1 MNLSR
6 IISGTMNWGVWGV
19 NHSKQDMCKLISES
33 FDSGINSFDHADIY
47 GGYTTEEYFGDA
59 FAETEIKRED
69 VFFISKCGIK
79 YPSKKLP
86 VKIKHYDYS
95 EDHINK
101 SVDNSLKN
109 LRTDYLDCLLL
120 HRPSPLMD
128 ISKIADTVNGL
139 IKSGKIKSFGVSNF
153 TANQM
158 DMFKGKVEVLYNQI
172 NLSLTHLDHIFDGT
186 LEYMQANNILPM
198 AYSPLGSYFKGE
210 DDSKIIKVVDK
221 FKNKYGCTDYEL
233 LISWLLK
240 HPSKVYP
247 VIGTT
252 KSNRLKKSVN
262 SLKIEI
268 ELIDWFELLE
278 VSVGKRVP

>member
-19 NHSKQDMCKLISES
+19 NHSKQDMCKLILES

-47 GGYTTEEYFGDA
+47 GGYTTEQSFGDA
-59 FAETEIKRED
+59 FAETGINRED
-69 VFFISKCGIK
+69 VFFISKCGII
-79 YPSKKLP
+79 YPSEKLP
-86 VKIKHYDYS
+86 VKTKHYDYS

-128 ISKIADTVNGL
+128 ISIIADTLTRL

-158 DMFKGKVEVLYNQI
+158 DMFKGKVEILYNQI
-172 NLSLTHLDHIFDGT
+172 NLSLTHLDHMFDGT

-198 AYSPLGSYFKGE
+198 AYSPLGSYFKEENG
-210 DDSKIIKVVDK
+210 KIKEVVDK
-221 FKNKYGCTDYEL
+221 LKNKYDCTDYQL

-247 VIGTT
+247 VVGTT
-252 KSNRLKKSVN
+252 KSDRIKSTLE

-268 ELIDWFELLE
+268 DLIDWFELLE
-278 VSVGKRVP
+278 ASVGKRVP

>member
-1 MNLSR
+1 
-6 IISGTMNWGVWGV
+6 MNWGTWGA
-19 NHSKQDMCKLISES
+19 NYSKQEMCQLISES

-47 GGYTTEEYFGDA
+47 GGYTTEESFGDA
-59 FAETEIKRED
+59 FIDTGIKRED

-79 YPSKKLP
+79 YPSEKLP
-86 VKIKHYDYS
+86 IKTKHYDYS
-95 EDHINK
+95 EDHIIK
-101 SVDNSLKN
+101 SVNNSLKY
-109 LRTDYLDCLLL
+109 LQTDYLDCLLL

-128 ISKIADTVNGL
+128 INIIANTVEGL

-153 TANQM
+153 TADQM
-158 DMFKGKVEVLYNQI
+158 DMFKGKVEILYNQI
-172 NLSLTHLDHIFDGT
+172 NLSLTHLDHMFDGT

-198 AYSPLGSYFKGE
+198 AYSPLGSYFKEGN
-210 DDSKIIKVVDK
+210 DKIKKVVESLKDK
-221 FKNKYGCTDYEL
+221 YSCTDYQL

-252 KSNRLKKSVN
+252 KSDRIKKSMK

-278 VSVGKRVP
+278 ASVGKRVP

>member
-6 IISGTMNWGVWGV
+6 IISGTMNWGTWGV
-19 NHSKQDMCKLISES
+19 NHSKEDMCKLILES

-47 GGYTTEEYFGDA
+47 GGYTTEVSFGDA
-59 FAETEIKRED
+59 FAETGINRED
-69 VFFISKCGIK
+69 VFFISKCGIM
-79 YPSKKLP
+79 YPSEKLP
-86 VKIKHYDYS
+86 IQTKHYDYS

-128 ISKIADTVNGL
+128 ISIISDAVKRL

-158 DMFKGKVEVLYNQI
+158 DMFKGKLDILYNQI
-172 NLSLTHLDHIFDGT
+172 NLSLTHLDHMFDGT
-186 LEYMQANNILPM
+186 LEYMQANDILPM
-198 AYSPLGSYFKGE
+198 AYSPLGSYFKQENGTI
-210 DDSKIIKVVDK
+210 KKVVDK
-221 FKNKYGCTDYEL
+221 LKNKYGCSDYQI

-252 KSNRLKKSVN
+252 KSDRIKNTSG

-268 ELIDWFELLE
+268 DLIEWFELLE
-278 VSVGKRVP
+278 ASVGKRVP

>member
-6 IISGTMNWGVWGV
+6 IISGTMNWGTWGA
-19 NHSKQDMCKLISES
+19 NYSKQEMCQLISES

-47 GGYTTEEYFGDA
+47 GGYTTEESFGDA
-59 FAETEIKRED
+59 FIDTGIKRED
-69 VFFISKCGIK
+69 VFFISKCGIM
-79 YPSKKLP
+79 YPGKKLP
-86 VKIKHYDYS
+86 IKTKHYDYS
-95 EDHINK
+95 EDHIIK
-101 SVDNSLKN
+101 SVNNSLKY
-109 LRTDYLDCLLL
+109 LQTDYLDCLLL

-128 ISKIADTVNGL
+128 INIIGNTIEGL

-153 TANQM
+153 TADQM
-158 DMFKGKVEVLYNQI
+158 DMFKGKVEILYNQI
-172 NLSLTHLDHIFDGT
+172 NLSLTHLDHMFDGT
-186 LEYMQANNILPM
+186 LEYMQANKILPM
-198 AYSPLGSYFKGE
+198 AYSPLGSYFKEG
-210 DDSKIIKVVDK
+210 SNKIKKVVESLKDK
-221 FKNKYGCTDYEL
+221 YSCTDYQL

-252 KSNRLKKSVN
+252 KSDRIKKSMK

-278 VSVGKRVP
+278 ASVGNRVP

>member
-19 NHSKQDMCKLISES
+19 NHSKQDICKLILES

-47 GGYTTEEYFGDA
+47 GGYTTEQSFGDA
-59 FAETEIKRED
+59 FAETGINRED
-69 VFFISKCGIK
+69 VFFISKCGII
-79 YPSKKLP
+79 YPSEKLP
-86 VKIKHYDYS
+86 VKTKHYDYS

-128 ISKIADTVNGL
+128 ISIIADTLTRL

-158 DMFKGKVEVLYNQI
+158 DMFKGKVEILYNQI
-172 NLSLTHLDHIFDGT
+172 NLSLTHLDHMFDGT

-198 AYSPLGSYFKGE
+198 AYSPLGSYFKEENG
-210 DDSKIIKVVDK
+210 KIKEVVDK
-221 FKNKYGCTDYEL
+221 LKNKYGCTDYQL

-247 VIGTT
+247 VVGTT
-252 KSNRLKKSVN
+252 KYDRIKSTLE

-268 ELIDWFELLE
+268 DLIDWFELLE
-278 VSVGKRVP
+278 ASVGKRVP

>member
-19 NHSKQDMCKLISES
+19 NHSKQDICKLILES

-47 GGYTTEEYFGDA
+47 GGYTTEQSFGEA
-59 FAETEIKRED
+59 FAETGINRED
-69 VFFISKCGIK
+69 VFFISKCGII
-79 YPSKKLP
+79 YPSEKLP
-86 VKIKHYDYS
+86 VKTKHYDYS

-128 ISKIADTVNGL
+128 ISIIADTLTRL

-158 DMFKGKVEVLYNQI
+158 DMFKGKVEILYNQI
-172 NLSLTHLDHIFDGT
+172 NLSLTHLDHMFDGT

-198 AYSPLGSYFKGE
+198 AYSPLGSYFKEENG
-210 DDSKIIKVVDK
+210 KIKEVVDK
-221 FKNKYGCTDYEL
+221 LKNKYGCTDYQL

-247 VIGTT
+247 VVGTT
-252 KSNRLKKSVN
+252 KSDRIKSTLE

-268 ELIDWFELLE
+268 DLIDWFELLE
-278 VSVGKRVP
+278 ASVGKRVP

>member
-1 MNLSR
+1 
-6 IISGTMNWGVWGV
+6 MNWGIWGA
-19 NHSKQDMCKLISES
+19 NHSKQDMSKLISES

-47 GGYTTEEYFGDA
+47 GDYTTEESFGDA
-59 FAETEIKRED
+59 FAETGIKRED
-69 VFFISKCGIK
+69 VFFISKCGIM
-79 YPSKKLP
+79 YPSEKLP
-86 VKIKHYDYS
+86 VKTKHYDYS

-128 ISKIADTVNGL
+128 ISIIADTIKRL

-153 TANQM
+153 TANQI

-172 NLSLTHLDHIFDGT
+172 NLSLTHVDHMFDGT
-186 LEYMQANNILPM
+186 LEYMQANDILPM
-198 AYSPLGSYFKGE
+198 AYSPLGSYFKE
-210 DDSKIIKVVDK
+210 EDSKIRKVVDK
-221 FKNKYGCTDYEL
+221 LKNKYDCTDYQL

-252 KSNRLKKSVN
+252 KSDRIKSTLE

-268 ELIDWFELLE
+268 DLIDWFELLE
-278 VSVGKRVP
+278 ASVGKRVP

>member
-6 IISGTMNWGVWGV
+6 IISGTMNWGTWGV
-19 NHSKQDMCKLISES
+19 NHSKEDMCKLILES

-47 GGYTTEEYFGDA
+47 GGYTTEVSFGDA
-59 FAETEIKRED
+59 FAETGINRED
-69 VFFISKCGIK
+69 VFFISKCGIM
-79 YPSKKLP
+79 YPSEKLP
-86 VKIKHYDYS
+86 IQTKHYDYS

-128 ISKIADTVNGL
+128 ISIISDAVKRL

-158 DMFKGKVEVLYNQI
+158 DMFKGKLDILYNQI
-172 NLSLTHLDHIFDGT
+172 NLSLTHLDHMFDGT
-186 LEYMQANNILPM
+186 LEYMQANDILPM
-198 AYSPLGSYFKGE
+198 AYSPLGSYFKE
-210 DDSKIIKVVDK
+210 ENVKIKKVVDK
-221 FKNKYGCTDYEL
+221 LKNKYGCSDYQI

-252 KSNRLKKSVN
+252 KSDRIKNTLG

-268 ELIDWFELLE
+268 DLIDWFELLE
-278 VSVGKRVP
+278 ASVGKRVP

>member
-1 MNLSR
+1 
-6 IISGTMNWGVWGV
+6 MNWGVWGV
-19 NHSKQDMCKLISES
+19 NHSKQDICKLILES

-47 GGYTTEEYFGDA
+47 GGYTTEQSFGDA
-59 FAETEIKRED
+59 FAETGINRED
-69 VFFISKCGIK
+69 VFFISKCGII
-79 YPSKKLP
+79 YPSEKLP
-86 VKIKHYDYS
+86 VKTKHYDYS
-95 EDHINK
+95 KDHINK

-128 ISKIADTVNGL
+128 ISIIADTLTRL

-158 DMFKGKVEVLYNQI
+158 DMLKGKVEILYNQI
-172 NLSLTHLDHIFDGT
+172 NLSLTHLDHMFDGT

-198 AYSPLGSYFKGE
+198 AYSPLGSYFKEENG
-210 DDSKIIKVVDK
+210 KIKEVVDK
-221 FKNKYGCTDYEL
+221 LKNKYDCTDYQL

-247 VIGTT
+247 VVGTT
-252 KSNRLKKSVN
+252 KSDRIKSTLE

-268 ELIDWFELLE
+268 DLIDWFELLE
-278 VSVGKRVP
+278 ASIGKRVP

>member
-6 IISGTMNWGVWGV
+6 IISGTMNWGTWGV
-19 NHSKQDMCKLISES
+19 NHSKEDMCKLILES

-47 GGYTTEEYFGDA
+47 GGYTTEKSFGNA
-59 FAETEIKRED
+59 FAETGINRED
-69 VFFISKCGIK
+69 VFFISKCGIM
-79 YPSKKLP
+79 YPSEKLP
-86 VKIKHYDYS
+86 IQTKHYDYS

-128 ISKIADTVNGL
+128 ISIISDAVKRL

-158 DMFKGKVEVLYNQI
+158 NMFNGKLDISYNQI
-172 NLSLTHLDHIFDGT
+172 NLSLTHLDNMFDGT
-186 LEYMQANNILPM
+186 LEYMQANDILPM
-198 AYSPLGSYFKGE
+198 AYSPLGSYFKEENG
-210 DDSKIIKVVDK
+210 KIKKVVDK
-221 FKNKYGCTDYEL
+221 LKNKYDCTDYQI

-252 KSNRLKKSVN
+252 KSDRIKSTLK
-262 SLKIEI
+262 SLEIEI
-268 ELIDWFELLE
+268 DLIDWFELLE
-278 VSVGKRVP
+278 ASVGKRVP

>member
-1 MNLSR
+1 
-6 IISGTMNWGVWGV
+6 MNWGVWGV

-47 GGYTTEEYFGDA
+47 GGYTTEQSFGDA
-59 FAETEIKRED
+59 FAETGINRED
-69 VFFISKCGIK
+69 VFFISKCGII
-79 YPSKKLP
+79 YPSEKLP
-86 VKIKHYDYS
+86 VKTKHYDYS

-128 ISKIADTVNGL
+128 ISIIADTLKRL

-158 DMFKGKVEVLYNQI
+158 DMFKGKVDILYNQI
-172 NLSLTHLDHIFDGT
+172 NLSLTHLDHMFDGT

-198 AYSPLGSYFKGE
+198 AYSPLGSYFKE
-210 DDSKIIKVVDK
+210 ENSKIKEVVEK
-221 FKNKYGCTDYEL
+221 LKNKYDCTDYQL
-233 LISWLLK
+233 IISWLLK

-247 VIGTT
+247 VVGTT
-252 KSNRLKKSVN
+252 KSDRIKSTLE

-268 ELIDWFELLE
+268 DLIDWFELLE
-278 VSVGKRVP
+278 ASVGKRVP

>member
-6 IISGTMNWGVWGV
+6 IISGTMNWGTWGA
-19 NHSKQDMCKLISES
+19 NYSKQEMCQLISES

-47 GGYTTEEYFGDA
+47 GGYTTEESFGDA
-59 FAETEIKRED
+59 FIDTGIKRED
-69 VFFISKCGIK
+69 VFFISKCGIM

-86 VKIKHYDYS
+86 IKTKHYDYS
-95 EDHINK
+95 EDHIIK
-101 SVDNSLKN
+101 SVNNSLEYLQTN
-109 LRTDYLDCLLL
+109 YLDCLLL

-128 ISKIADTVNGL
+128 INIIANTVEGL

-153 TANQM
+153 TADQM
-158 DMFKGKVEVLYNQI
+158 DMFKGKVEILYNQI
-172 NLSLTHLDHIFDGT
+172 NLSLTHLDHMFDGT

-198 AYSPLGSYFKGE
+198 AYSPLGSYFKEG
-210 DDSKIIKVVDK
+210 SNKIKKVVESLKDK
-221 FKNKYGCTDYEL
+221 YSCTDYQL

-252 KSNRLKKSVN
+252 KSDRIKKSMK

-278 VSVGKRVP
+278 ASVGNRVP

>member
-6 IISGTMNWGVWGV
+6 IISGTMNWGTWGV
-19 NHSKQDMCKLISES
+19 NHSKDDMCKLILES

-47 GGYTTEEYFGDA
+47 GGYTTEVSFGDA
-59 FAETEIKRED
+59 FAETGINRED
-69 VFFISKCGIK
+69 VFFISKCGIM
-79 YPSKKLP
+79 YPSEKLP
-86 VKIKHYDYS
+86 IQTKHYDYS

-128 ISKIADTVNGL
+128 ISIISDAVKRL

-158 DMFKGKVEVLYNQI
+158 DMFKGKLDILYNQI
-172 NLSLTHLDHIFDGT
+172 NLSLTHLDHMFDGT
-186 LEYMQANNILPM
+186 LEYMQANDILPM
-198 AYSPLGSYFKGE
+198 AYSPLGSYFNEENG
-210 DDSKIIKVVDK
+210 KIKKVVDK
-221 FKNKYGCTDYEL
+221 LKNKYSCTDYQI

-252 KSNRLKKSVN
+252 KSDRIKNTLG

-268 ELIDWFELLE
+268 DLIDWFELLE
-278 VSVGKRVP
+278 ASVGKRVP

>member
-1 MNLSR
+1 MNLSK
-6 IISGTMNWGVWGV
+6 IISGTMNWGIWGA

-47 GGYTTEEYFGDA
+47 GGYTTEESFGDA
-59 FAETEIKRED
+59 FAETGIKRED
-69 VFFISKCGIK
+69 VFFISKCGIM
-79 YPSKKLP
+79 YPSEKLP

-109 LRTDYLDCLLL
+109 LKTGYLDCLLL

-128 ISKIADTVNGL
+128 ISIIADTVKRL
-139 IKSGKIKSFGVSNF
+139 VKSGKIKSFGVSNF
-153 TANQM
+153 TADQM
-158 DMFKGKVEVLYNQI
+158 DMFKGKVDISYNQI
-172 NLSLTHLDHIFDGT
+172 NLSLTHLDHMFDGT
-186 LEYMQANNILPM
+186 LEYMQANDILPM
-198 AYSPLGSYFKGE
+198 AYSPLGSYFKEENG
-210 DDSKIIKVVDK
+210 KIKKVVDK
-221 FKNKYGCTDYEL
+221 LKNKYSCTDYQI

-252 KSNRLKKSVN
+252 KSDRIKSTLE

-268 ELIDWFELLE
+268 DLIDWFELLE
-278 VSVGKRVP
+278 ASVGKRVP

>member
-6 IISGTMNWGVWGV
+6 IISGTMNWGTWGA
-19 NHSKQDMCKLISES
+19 NYSKQEMCQLISES

-47 GGYTTEEYFGDA
+47 GGYTTEESFGDA
-59 FAETEIKRED
+59 FIDTGIKRED
-69 VFFISKCGIK
+69 VFFISKCGIM

-86 VKIKHYDYS
+86 IKIKHYDYS
-95 EDHINK
+95 EGHIIK
-101 SVDNSLKN
+101 SVNNSLKY
-109 LRTDYLDCLLL
+109 LQTDYLDCLLL

-128 ISKIADTVNGL
+128 INIIANTVGGL

-153 TANQM
+153 TADQM
-158 DMFKGKVEVLYNQI
+158 DMFKGKVEILYNQI
-172 NLSLTHLDHIFDGT
+172 NLSLTHLDHMFDGT
-186 LEYMQANNILPM
+186 LEYMQANKILPM
-198 AYSPLGSYFKGE
+198 AYSPLGSYFKE
-210 DDSKIIKVVDK
+210 ESNKIKKVVESLKDK
-221 FKNKYGCTDYEL
+221 YSCTDYQL

-252 KSNRLKKSVN
+252 KSDRIKKSMK

-278 VSVGKRVP
+278 ASVGKRVP

>member
-6 IISGTMNWGVWGV
+6 IISGTMNWGTWGV
-19 NHSKQDMCKLISES
+19 NHSNENMCKLISES

-47 GGYTTEEYFGDA
+47 GGYTTEESFGDA
-59 FAETEIKRED
+59 FAETGIKRED
-69 VFFISKCGIK
+69 VFFISKCGIM
-79 YPSKKLP
+79 YPSEKLP

-101 SVDNSLKN
+101 SVDNSLRN
-109 LRTDYLDCLLL
+109 LKTDYLDCLLL

-128 ISKIADTVNGL
+128 ISVIADNVKRL
-139 IKSGKIKSFGVSNF
+139 VKSGKIKSFGVSNF
-153 TANQM
+153 TASQM
-158 DMFKGKVEVLYNQI
+158 HMFKGKLDILYNQI
-172 NLSLTHLDHIFDGT
+172 NLSLTHLDHMFDGT
-186 LEYMQANNILPM
+186 LEYMQANDILPM
-198 AYSPLGSYFKGE
+198 AYSPLGSYFKEENG
-210 DDSKIIKVVDK
+210 KIKKVVDK
-221 FKNKYGCTDYEL
+221 LKNKYSCTDYQI

-252 KSNRLKKSVN
+252 KSDRIKSTLE

-268 ELIDWFELLE
+268 DLIDWFELLE
-278 VSVGKRVP
+278 ASVGKRVP

>member
-19 NHSKQDMCKLISES
+19 NHSKQDICKLILES

-47 GGYTTEEYFGDA
+47 GGYTTEQSFGDA
-59 FAETEIKRED
+59 FAETGINRED
-69 VFFISKCGIK
+69 VFFISKCGII
-79 YPSKKLP
+79 YPSEKLP
-86 VKIKHYDYS
+86 VKTKHYDYS

-128 ISKIADTVNGL
+128 ISIIADTLTRL

-158 DMFKGKVEVLYNQI
+158 DMFKGKVEILYNQI
-172 NLSLTHLDHIFDGT
+172 NLSLTHLDHMFDGT

-198 AYSPLGSYFKGE
+198 AYSPLGSYFKEEKG
-210 DDSKIIKVVDK
+210 KIKEVVDK
-221 FKNKYGCTDYEL
+221 LKNKYDCTDYQL

-247 VIGTT
+247 VVGTT
-252 KSNRLKKSVN
+252 KSDRIKSTLE

-268 ELIDWFELLE
+268 DLIDWFELLE
-278 VSVGKRVP
+278 ASIGKRVP

>member
-19 NHSKQDMCKLISES
+19 NHSKQDICKLILES

-47 GGYTTEEYFGDA
+47 GGYTTEQSFGDA
-59 FAETEIKRED
+59 FAETGINRED
-69 VFFISKCGIK
+69 VFFISKCGII
-79 YPSKKLP
+79 YPSEKLP
-86 VKIKHYDYS
+86 VKTKHYDYS

-128 ISKIADTVNGL
+128 ISIIANTLNRL

-158 DMFKGKVEVLYNQI
+158 DMFKGKVEILYNQI
-172 NLSLTHLDHIFDGT
+172 NLSLTHLDHMFDGT

-198 AYSPLGSYFKGE
+198 AYSPLGSYFKEENG
-210 DDSKIIKVVDK
+210 KIKEVVDK
-221 FKNKYGCTDYEL
+221 LKNKYDCTDYQL

-247 VIGTT
+247 VVGTT
-252 KSNRLKKSVN
+252 KSDRIKSTLE

-268 ELIDWFELLE
+268 DLIDWFELLE
-278 VSVGKRVP
+278 ASIGKRVP

>member
-6 IISGTMNWGVWGV
+6 IISGTMNWGTWGA
-19 NHSKQDMCKLISES
+19 NYSKQEMCQLISES

-47 GGYTTEEYFGDA
+47 GGYTTEESFGDA
-59 FAETEIKRED
+59 FIDTGIKRED
-69 VFFISKCGIK
+69 VFFISKCGIM

-86 VKIKHYDYS
+86 IKTKHYDYS
-95 EDHINK
+95 EDHIIK
-101 SVDNSLKN
+101 SVNNSLEYLQTN
-109 LRTDYLDCLLL
+109 YLDCLLL

-128 ISKIADTVNGL
+128 INIIANTVEGL

-153 TANQM
+153 TADQM
-158 DMFKGKVEVLYNQI
+158 DMFKGKVEILYNQI
-172 NLSLTHLDHIFDGT
+172 NLSLTHLDHMFDGT
-186 LEYMQANNILPM
+186 LEYMQANKILPM
-198 AYSPLGSYFKGE
+198 AYSPLGSYFKEG
-210 DDSKIIKVVDK
+210 SNKIKKVVESLKDK
-221 FKNKYGCTDYEL
+221 YSCTDYQL

-252 KSNRLKKSVN
+252 KSDRIKKSMK

-278 VSVGKRVP
+278 ASVGNRVP

>member
-6 IISGTMNWGVWGV
+6 IISGTMNWGTWGV
-19 NHSKQDMCKLISES
+19 NYSKEDMCKLILES

-47 GGYTTEEYFGDA
+47 GGYTTEVSFGDA
-59 FAETEIKRED
+59 FAKTGINRDD
-69 VFFISKCGIK
+69 VFFISKCGIM
-79 YPSKKLP
+79 YPSEKLP
-86 VKIKHYDYS
+86 IQTKHYDYS

-128 ISKIADTVNGL
+128 ISIISDAVKRL

-158 DMFKGKVEVLYNQI
+158 DMFKGKLDILYNQI
-172 NLSLTHLDHIFDGT
+172 NLSLTHLDHMFDGT
-186 LEYMQANNILPM
+186 LEYMQANDILPM
-198 AYSPLGSYFKGE
+198 AYSPLGSYFKEENG
-210 DDSKIIKVVDK
+210 KIKKVVDK
-221 FKNKYGCTDYEL
+221 LKNKYGCSDYQI

-252 KSNRLKKSVN
+252 KSNRIKNTLG

-268 ELIDWFELLE
+268 DLIDWFELLE
-278 VSVGKRVP
+278 ASVGKRVP

>member
-6 IISGTMNWGVWGV
+6 IISGTMNWGTWGA
-19 NHSKQDMCKLISES
+19 NYSKQEMCQLISES

-47 GGYTTEEYFGDA
+47 GGYTTEESFGDA
-59 FAETEIKRED
+59 FIDTGIKRED
-69 VFFISKCGIK
+69 VFFISKCGIM

-86 VKIKHYDYS
+86 IKTKHYDYS
-95 EDHINK
+95 EDHIIK
-101 SVDNSLKN
+101 SVNNSLEYLK
-109 LRTDYLDCLLL
+109 TDYLDCILL

-128 ISKIADTVNGL
+128 INIIANTVEGL

-153 TANQM
+153 TADQM
-158 DMFKGKVEVLYNQI
+158 DMFKGKVEILYNQI
-172 NLSLTHLDHIFDGT
+172 NLSLTHLDHMFDGT

-198 AYSPLGSYFKGE
+198 AYSPLGSYFKEGN
-210 DDSKIIKVVDK
+210 DKIKKVVESLKDK
-221 FKNKYGCTDYEL
+221 YSCTDYQL

-252 KSNRLKKSVN
+252 KSDRIKKSMK

-278 VSVGKRVP
+278 ASVGKRVP

>member
-1 MNLSR
+1 
-6 IISGTMNWGVWGV
+6 MNWGVWGV
-19 NHSKQDMCKLISES
+19 NHSKQDICKLILES

-47 GGYTTEEYFGDA
+47 GGYTTEQSFGDA
-59 FAETEIKRED
+59 FAETGINRED
-69 VFFISKCGIK
+69 VFFISKCGII
-79 YPSKKLP
+79 YPSEKLP
-86 VKIKHYDYS
+86 VKTKHYDYS

-128 ISKIADTVNGL
+128 ISIIADTLTRL

-158 DMFKGKVEVLYNQI
+158 DMFKGKVEILYNQI
-172 NLSLTHLDHIFDGT
+172 NLSLTHLDHMFDGT

-198 AYSPLGSYFKGE
+198 AYSPLGSYFKEENG
-210 DDSKIIKVVDK
+210 KIKEVVDK
-221 FKNKYGCTDYEL
+221 LKNKYGCTDYQL

-252 KSNRLKKSVN
+252 KYDRIKSTLE

-268 ELIDWFELLE
+268 DLIDWFELLE
-278 VSVGKRVP
+278 ASIGKRVP

>member
-6 IISGTMNWGVWGV
+6 IISGTMNWGTWGA
-19 NHSKQDMCKLISES
+19 NYSKQEMCQLISES

-47 GGYTTEEYFGDA
+47 GGYTTEESFGDA
-59 FAETEIKRED
+59 FIDTGIKRED
-69 VFFISKCGIK
+69 VFFISKCGIM

-86 VKIKHYDYS
+86 IKTKHYDYS
-95 EDHINK
+95 EDHIIK
-101 SVDNSLKN
+101 SVNNSLKY
-109 LRTDYLDCLLL
+109 LQTDYLDCLLL

-128 ISKIADTVNGL
+128 INIIGNTVKGL

-153 TANQM
+153 TADQM
-158 DMFKGKVEVLYNQI
+158 DMFKGKVEILYNQI
-172 NLSLTHLDHIFDGT
+172 NLSLTHLDHMFDGT
-186 LEYMQANNILPM
+186 LEYMQANKILPM
-198 AYSPLGSYFKGE
+198 AYSPLGSYFKEG
-210 DDSKIIKVVDK
+210 SNKIKKVVESLKDK
-221 FKNKYGCTDYEL
+221 YSCTDYQL

-252 KSNRLKKSVN
+252 KSDRIKKSMK

-278 VSVGKRVP
+278 ASVGNRVP

>member
-1 MNLSR
+1 MNISR
-6 IISGTMNWGVWGV
+6 IISGTMNWGTWGA
-19 NHSKQDMCKLISES
+19 NYSKQEMCQLISES

-47 GGYTTEEYFGDA
+47 GGYTTEESFGDA
-59 FAETEIKRED
+59 FIDTGIKRED

-79 YPSKKLP
+79 YPSEKLP
-86 VKIKHYDYS
+86 IKTKHYDYS
-95 EDHINK
+95 EDHIIK
-101 SVDNSLKN
+101 SVNNSLEYLK
-109 LRTDYLDCLLL
+109 TDYLDCILL

-128 ISKIADTVNGL
+128 INIIANTVEGL

-153 TANQM
+153 TADQM
-158 DMFKGKVEVLYNQI
+158 DMFKGKVEILYNQI
-172 NLSLTHLDHIFDGT
+172 NLSLTHLDHMFDGT

-198 AYSPLGSYFKGE
+198 AYSPLGSYFKEGN
-210 DDSKIIKVVDK
+210 DKIKKVVESLKDK
-221 FKNKYGCTDYEL
+221 YSCTDYQL

-252 KSNRLKKSVN
+252 KSDRIKKSMK

-278 VSVGKRVP
+278 ASVGKRVP